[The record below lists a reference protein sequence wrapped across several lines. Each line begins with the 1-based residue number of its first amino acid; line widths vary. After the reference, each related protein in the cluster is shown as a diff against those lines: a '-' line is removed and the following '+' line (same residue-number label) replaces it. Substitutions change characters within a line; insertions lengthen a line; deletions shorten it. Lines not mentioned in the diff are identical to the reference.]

1 LLNIELPSFYL
12 PVIAMVASNSV
23 NFLSKP
29 IGISIKATS
38 LTKPSYDRKMQTAR
52 ILIVDDE
59 PAVREMVADA
69 ITLAGHFA
77 AIASDGFEAVQKLKS
92 EHFNLLISD
101 INMPKIDGYEL
112 VERLRAKGDQ
122 IPVIFLTARS
132 EKPDVARG
140 LRIGAD
146 DYIAKPFGLEELTL
160 RVAAILRRTMP
171 LEASSSLL
179 ICGPVK
185 LDFETHR
192 VTVFDKEVELS
203 PTEFR
208 LLSYLM
214 ENKNKVLTKHALLDE
229 IWGLGFTD
237 TASVVDTFISY
248 LRKKI
253 HTEGFDGIKTVRG
266 IGFQIVDKS

>member
-1 LLNIELPSFYL
+1 ML
-12 PVIAMVASNSV
+12 ATHSV

-29 IGISIKATS
+29 IGVSIKPIS
-38 LTKPSYDRKMQTAR
+38 QRKPSYDRKMQTAR

-59 PAVREMVADA
+59 PSVRDMLADA
-69 ITLAGHFA
+69 IGLAGHSA
-77 AIASDGFEAVQKLKS
+77 ATACDGFEATQKLKT
-92 EHFNLLISD
+92 EEYNLLITD
-101 INMPKIDGYEL
+101 INMPRIDGYEL
-112 VERLRAKGDQ
+112 VERLRANGNQ

-132 EKPDVARG
+132 EKPDIARG

-146 DYIAKPFGLEELTL
+146 DYISKPFGLEELTL

-171 LEASSSLL
+171 SEAASTKLT
-179 ICGPVK
+179 CGPVS
-185 LDFETHR
+185 LDFDTHR
-192 VTVFDKEVELS
+192 VSVSGKEVELS

-229 IWGLGFTD
+229 IWGMGFTD

-253 HTEGFDGIKTVRG
+253 HTNDFNGIKTVRG
-266 IGFQIVDKS
+266 IGFQIVDN